1 LPVEPGQN
9 DRERRK
15 NLKSNWEHG
24 HSGIFTKDLE
34 NTVHYY
40 QSLGLAPEI
49 VPVQGQSWAG
59 HKLLNIEF
67 GQEISFGG
75 DTRKPFLQL
84 IYIGNLELEVLRAP
98 LTRPTGE
105 ALAYGEGCNHVCF
118 CVPDIDGETDLL
130 VKKGFRII
138 QDFHLDDV
146 RLEDYLD
153 TREYGNMLLSFRPL
167 QTDDVK
173 AQKAGYAKVNWKFIG
188 HSAVVKNLN
197 KTTTYY
203 KNMGIA
209 SFRAKTYFDSSEVK
223 DMKVNGRI
231 YTDKIY
237 TESRVMQIGPLNYE
251 LIQPV
256 EGSSIFKESLEKRG
270 EGIIDLTFS
279 VDDLE
284 RETAKLGEKGVAVI
298 FSGKPAKGKSFA
310 FFDTRE
316 EGGDVLIKL
325 VQR

>member
-1 LPVEPGQN
+1 M
-9 DRERRK
+9 K
-15 NLKSNWEHG
+15 NNWEHS
-24 HSGIFTKDLE
+24 HSGVFTKNLE
-34 NTVHYY
+34 NTVRYY

-49 VPVQGQSWAG
+49 VPVQAQSWAG
-59 HKLLNIEF
+59 HKILNIEF

-75 DTRKPFLQL
+75 DTRRPILQL

-98 LTRPTGE
+98 LTRPKGE

-118 CVPDIDGETDLL
+118 NVPDIDGETELL

-138 QDFHLDDV
+138 QDFHMDDV

-167 QTDDVK
+167 QADKVK
-173 AQKAGYAKVNWKFIG
+173 TQKTGYAIVDWKFIG

-197 KTTTYY
+197 MTTRYY
-203 KNMGIA
+203 RNMGIA
-209 SFRAKTYFDSSEVK
+209 SFRPKTYLDSSEVK
-223 DMKVNGRI
+223 DVKVNGRPPKVKM
-231 YTDKIY
+231 T
-237 TESRVMQIGPLNYE
+237 TESRLMQIGPVKYE

-256 EGSSIFKESLEKRG
+256 EGPSIYKESLEKRG
-270 EGIIDLTFS
+270 EGIIGLTFS

-284 RETAKLGEKGVAVI
+284 KETAKLIEKGVAAI
-298 FSGKPAKGKSFA
+298 FSGKPTKGKAFT

-325 VQR
+325 MQR